1 MAFEIWD
8 ETRAGEIIAAYA
20 DLPGAALPILHAL
33 QDAFGFVPQDA
44 VPMIAEALNL
54 SRAEVHGVVSFYHD
68 FRHAPAGRR
77 VLKLC
82 RAEACQSMGCD
93 ALAARAQARLGIGWG
108 ETTRDGAVT
117 LDPIFCVGL
126 CAVAPSAMIDG
137 RLVGRLDGAKLDRL
151 LDQAR

>member
-1 MAFEIWD
+1 
-8 ETRAGEIIAAYA
+8 
-20 DLPGAALPILHAL
+20 
-33 QDAFGFVPQDA
+33 
-44 VPMIAEALNL
+44 
-54 SRAEVHGVVSFYHD
+54 
-68 FRHAPAGRR
+68 
-77 VLKLC
+77 
-82 RAEACQSMGCD
+82 MGGD